1 MFIFPQ
7 TEKHRL
13 KEKALEEEKL
23 QKKASIS
30 VPLVDEHSDDVQLA
44 HKTAFTAKSSVGD
57 KKRKRLEIR
66 SQSVFSGSS
75 FSKKLNKTKSTGS
88 SQAAKI
94 ALLKACTSGS
104 KRSEGSGVG
113 GGGGVRGLRNS
124 LGIRPRTQ
132 TL

>member
-1 MFIFPQ
+1 M
-7 TEKHRL
+7 

-23 QKKASIS
+23 QIKASIS
-30 VPLVDEHSDDVQLA
+30 VPLVEEHSDDVQLA
-44 HKTAFTAKSSVGD
+44 QKTAFTAKSSVGD

-66 SQSVFSGSS
+66 TQSVFSGSS
-75 FSKKLNKTKSTGS
+75 SSKKVNKTGSTSS
-88 SQAAKI
+88 SQAKM

-104 KRSEGSGVG
+104 KRSGGGGGGG